1 MVSLYCGVF
10 DNRYTP
16 SSFTQAPSAASL
28 SSCFHPGES
37 MPASTSKRLTELCT
51 NLHILTFSF
60 QLRHAQLAGTH
71 PMSGHSLTEHR
82 EVADAIR
89 SGDPAHAEEV
99 MRRHLR
105 DGKSRVMALPDNA
118 FA

>member
-1 MVSLYCGVF
+1 
-10 DNRYTP
+10 
-16 SSFTQAPSAASL
+16 
-28 SSCFHPGES
+28 
-37 MPASTSKRLTELCT
+37 
-51 NLHILTFSF
+51 
-60 QLRHAQLAGTH
+60 
-71 PMSGHSLTEHR
+71 MSGHSLTEHR